1 MAVLALVTATAPLP
15 GPAGKGA
22 SGKQH
27 GAWGALSSSSPA
39 PAGGGG
45 GGGVGRGWD
54 ERDVRRH
61 CRRLR
66 EVGACEALAWGLK
79 VRSEPSFCL
88 NPHLYGPR

>member
-22 SGKQH
+22 R
-27 GAWGALSSSSPA
+27 AAPSSSASPA
-39 PAGGGG
+39 PAGG

-54 ERDVRRH
+54 ERDVKRH

-66 EVGACEALAWGLK
+66 EVGACEALAWSLK
-79 VRSEPSFCL
+79 VRSEPYFTLDLTS
-88 NPHLYGPR
+88 PYALYKD